1 MNSDPT
7 EQSRIVASLIVRA
20 ARQLFSNDIRDA
32 IESYDK
38 VIEIDPKSLVA
49 LQGRAFCKTLL
60 LPEIILEE
68 ALVFYTIDIPH
79 DLASARF
86 VADECAT
93 EIRESLTREHSTE

>member
-7 EQSRIVASLIVRA
+7 EQSRIVSSLIVRA

-38 VIEIDPKSLVA
+38 VIEIDPKNLVA

-60 LPEIILEE
+60 LPEITLEE
-68 ALVFYTIDIPH
+68 ALVFYTMDIPH
-79 DLASARF
+79 DLASAIS
-86 VADECAT
+86 CAK
-93 EIRESLTREHSTE
+93 EIATDLKHSLTRE